1 MCPRVLE
8 CMARVYGNAVV
19 NKFRVQIRTL
29 CVKKKF
35 QVQSRFTG
43 NEEAW
48 TMMIPVDS
56 SKCSAAD
63 GWEGTKGPYVLGRIQ
78 FLLDFISASEFW

>member
-1 MCPRVLE
+1 
-8 CMARVYGNAVV
+8 MARVYGNAVV

-35 QVQSRFTG
+35 HVQSRFTR

-48 TMMIPVDS
+48 TTMMIPVGG
-56 SKCSAAD
+56 SKCRAVE
-63 GWEGTKGPYVLGRIQ
+63 GWEGTKGPYVLGLILS
-78 FLLDFISASEFW
+78 FF